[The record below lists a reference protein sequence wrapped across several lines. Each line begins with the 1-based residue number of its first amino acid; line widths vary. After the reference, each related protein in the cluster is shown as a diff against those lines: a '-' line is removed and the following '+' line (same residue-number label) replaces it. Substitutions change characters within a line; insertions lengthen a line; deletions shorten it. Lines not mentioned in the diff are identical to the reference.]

1 MDEYAGL
8 IAFSV
13 MLASIGVV
21 GIAISGILWVL
32 TQIAA
37 DGEKQLYMYKLVI
50 KSPNGTW
57 VEERNEDKA
66 FLEDMAI
73 SLAKTKPYW
82 MISVVVANGNDK
94 IEVDI

>member
-66 FLEDMAI
+66 YLEDMAI

>member
-57 VEERNEDKA
+57 VEERSEDKA